1 MDQLGIVPDPM
12 QISEWLPESLL
23 AAEAFT
29 AAGFDALRGAVLGL
43 FAKAVGEL
51 FKGKLLT
58 CPWPAGGSEK
68 GGKVYGESFPVR
80 PVIEASLA

>member
-12 QISEWLPESLL
+12 QISEWLPESLP

-29 AAGFDALRGAVLGL
+29 GTGFDVLSGPVWGL
-43 FAKAVGEL
+43 FVKAVSEL

-58 CPWPAGGSEK
+58 CQWPAGGSEK
-68 GGKVYGESFPVR
+68 GGKVYGESFRVG
-80 PVIEASLA
+80 PVIEPSLA